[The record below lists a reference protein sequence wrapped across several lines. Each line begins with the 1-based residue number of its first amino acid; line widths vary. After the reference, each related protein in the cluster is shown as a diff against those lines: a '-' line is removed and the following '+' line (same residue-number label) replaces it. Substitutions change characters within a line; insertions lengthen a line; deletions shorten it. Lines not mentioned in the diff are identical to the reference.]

1 MATIDAAIS
10 KEYLNELFE
19 YKDGNLYWKVR
30 LSNCVKVGDKV
41 GCLDKSIGYYRVR
54 FNKKLHHLHRI
65 IFIMHH
71 GYAPHTVDHIDCNTQ
86 NNRIENLRAADQ
98 KTNQQ
103 NQRLKKCN
111 TSGYKN
117 VSWSAAKNR
126 WSVRLMIDG
135 KTTHKGYFKDI
146 QEAIECATK
155 AREEAFGTFANH
167 G

>member
-1 MATIDAAIS
+1 MSTIDAS
-10 KEYLNELFE
+10 LTKEYLHSLFE

-30 LSNCVKVGDKV
+30 LSNCVKIGDQV
-41 GCLDKSIGYYRVR
+41 GCLDKSIGYCRVR

-71 GYAPHTVDHIDCNTQ
+71 GYAPHTVDHIDCNPQ
-86 NNRIENLRAADQ
+86 NNRIENLRAANQ

-103 NQRLKKCN
+103 NQKLSPRS
-111 TSGYKN
+111 TSGHKN
-117 VSWSAAKNR
+117 VSWSKDKQK

-135 KTTHKGYFKDI
+135 KTTHKGYFTDL
-146 QEAIECATK
+146 QEAADHAK
-155 AREEAFGTFANH
+155 KVREEAFGEFANH